1 MSIKNNKIISIM
13 VFLRVLGFH
22 VKLCLFFVS
31 TFNMVLEHDIEETM
45 DNLLHMVELKQKRQL
60 QH

>member
-1 MSIKNNKIISIM
+1 M